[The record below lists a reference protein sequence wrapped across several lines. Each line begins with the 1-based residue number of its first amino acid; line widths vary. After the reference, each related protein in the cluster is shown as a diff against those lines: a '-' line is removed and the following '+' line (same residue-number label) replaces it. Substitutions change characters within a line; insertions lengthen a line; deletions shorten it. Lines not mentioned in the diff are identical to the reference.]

1 VIPFTAI
8 RPSLRYSNGDIKPMK
23 DANVENTIT
32 EQDLDAG
39 SQQFVNSLRTDDLDI
54 ESDLS
59 VDGLSD
65 SLMSR
70 LYSFFMMRK

>member
-1 VIPFTAI
+1 
-8 RPSLRYSNGDIKPMK
+8 MK